1 MTVLGVDPA
10 LNRLGWALVQEAPCL
25 RVVAHGC
32 LAPKRAAPFVEKLR
46 FLTAGLEEIVRI
58 HRPTV
63 IAIEEIYVGRNVRVA
78 LKIGQVMGAV
88 MSVGL
93 HTGVPFA
100 TLAPRDV
107 KKTIVGTG
115 AAEKGQVRF
124 MVEYLTKAAGLAT
137 LDESDAVAVALA
149 YLTARK
155 ADDLLHRGNAR

>member
-10 LNRLGWALVQEAPCL
+10 LNRLGWAVVAELPCL
-25 RVVAHGC
+25 KVVAHGC
-32 LAPKRAAPFVEKLR
+32 ISPARTLSFPEKLR
-46 FLTAGLEEIVRI
+46 ALHAGLEEIVHAR
-58 HRPTV
+58 RPDV

-78 LKIGQVMGAV
+78 LKIGQVIGMV
-88 MSVGL
+88 MALGL
-93 HTGVPFA
+93 RTGVPFE

-115 AAEKGQVRF
+115 SAEKGQVRF
-124 MVEYLTKAAGLAT
+124 MVEYLTKAAGLST

-155 ADDLLHRGNAR
+155 VDDLLRRGNAC